1 MGKTSTNQ
9 SKIEVRGT
17 LSIRTLAMP
26 ADTNPNGDIFGG
38 WLMSQMDIAGSITAH
53 SRAGGRVVTIA
64 VEGMTF
70 HRPVHVGD
78 VVCCYTDI
86 VKTGKTSMTVL
97 VEVWVQRERGTEDIV
112 KVTVGTFTYVAIGE
126 DGNKRDLPLL

>member
-1 MGKTSTNQ
+1 MGKASANQ
-9 SKIEVRGT
+9 SNIAVRGT

-53 SRAGGRVVTIA
+53 SRAGGRVVTVA
-64 VEGMTF
+64 VEAMTF

-86 VKTGKTSMTVL
+86 VKTGKTSITVL
-97 VEVWVQRERGTEDIV
+97 VEVWVQRERDTADIV

-126 DGNKRDLPLL
+126 DGSKRALPLP

>member
-1 MGKTSTNQ
+1 MSKASTNQ
-9 SKIEVRGT
+9 PESQVRGT

-53 SRAGGRVVTIA
+53 SRAGGRVVTVG
-64 VEGMTF
+64 VEAMTF

-97 VEVWVQRERGTEDIV
+97 VEVWVLRERNTADNV
-112 KVTVGTFTYVAIGE
+112 KVTEGTFTFVAIGK
-126 DGNKRDLPLL
+126 DGNKRALPSP

>member
-1 MGKTSTNQ
+1 MSKASTNQ
-9 SKIEVRGT
+9 SENQVRGT

-38 WLMSQMDIAGSITAH
+38 WLMSQMDIAGGITAH
-53 SRAGGRVVTIA
+53 SRAGGRVVTVG
-64 VEGMTF
+64 VEAMTF

-86 VKTGKTSMTVL
+86 VKTGKTSMAVL
-97 VEVWVQRERGTEDIV
+97 VEVWVLGEQNTENKV
-112 KVTVGTFTYVAIGE
+112 KVTAGTFTYVAIGE
-126 DGNKRDLPLL
+126 DGNKRQLPTL

>member
-1 MGKTSTNQ
+1 MSKASTNQ
-9 SKIEVRGT
+9 SENQVRGT

-38 WLMSQMDIAGSITAH
+38 WLMSQMDIAGGITAH
-53 SRAGGRVVTIA
+53 FRAGGRVVTVG
-64 VEGMTF
+64 VEAMTF

-86 VKTGKTSMTVL
+86 VKTGKTSMAVL
-97 VEVWVQRERGTEDIV
+97 VEVWVLRERTTENKV
-112 KVTVGTFTYVAIGE
+112 KVTAGTFTYVAIGE
-126 DGNKRDLPLL
+126 DGNKRQLPTL

>member
-1 MGKTSTNQ
+1 MSKASTNQ
-9 SKIEVRGT
+9 SENQVRGT

-38 WLMSQMDIAGSITAH
+38 WLMSQMDIAGGITAH
-53 SRAGGRVVTIA
+53 SRAGGRVVTVG
-64 VEGMTF
+64 VEAMTF

-86 VKTGKTSMTVL
+86 VETGKTSMAVL
-97 VEVWVQRERGTEDIV
+97 VEVWVLGEQNTENKV
-112 KVTVGTFTYVAIGE
+112 KVTAGTFTYVAIGE
-126 DGNKRDLPLL
+126 DGNKRQLPTL

>member
-1 MGKTSTNQ
+1 LGKTSANQ
-9 SKIEVRGT
+9 DKNEVRGT

-53 SRAGGRVVTIA
+53 SRAGGRVVTVA
-64 VEGMTF
+64 VEAMTF

-97 VEVWVQRERGTEDIV
+97 VEVWVLRERSTTDVV

-126 DGNKRDLPLL
+126 DGNKRTLPSL